1 MFRTIRRPIVY
12 IPLIIVVVILVALFA
27 SGGDT
32 ALPGDVA
39 TTVRTNLIQTVSV
52 TGRVVAANEAS
63 LAFERGGKISATPA
77 VVSKRVSQGD
87 VLVRLENSDLFAS
100 LLQAQAGEKGAQ
112 AALAEVTRGSRPE
125 EISIAEAKVS
135 SSERAYADARQ
146 SLVDSIRQAY
156 TYADDA
162 VRNKADQLF
171 SNPQSNVPVLSIAV
185 SDFQLKTDIESSR
198 FSLTELL
205 NTWKGT
211 VNVVTAED
219 SNVFT
224 FAKTSLAHATKVRLF
239 VDKLSLAV
247 NALTTNSTISQ
258 TTIDSYKAS
267 VATARNNLN
276 TAIDGLNT
284 ALAGINTAESNLTVA
299 RGELALKRAGSTVEA
314 ITTAE
319 AKVDEAK
326 AAVLNAE
333 AALAKTYIR
342 APFDGV
348 VTKVDAEV
356 GEIAPANSPIV
367 WMIGAGEFEIEA
379 NIPEADIAKLS
390 IGDVATTTLDA
401 YGSDVSFP
409 AQVTKIDP
417 AETLIDNVATYKV
430 TLRFLTQD
438 SRIKSG
444 MTANIDV
451 LTESKE
457 NVVAVPVRAVSSR
470 SNGTK
475 YVLIVEGEGKT
486 SERVVEVGIRAEG
499 GLVEIVSG
507 LREGEI
513 VSLSR

>member
-1 MFRTIRRPIVY
+1 MFRIIRRPLVS
-12 IPLIIVVVILVALFA
+12 IPLILLILVAVIVFF
-27 SGGDT
+27 SKGDT
-32 ALPGDVA
+32 TLPGDVA
-39 TTVRTNLIQTVSV
+39 TASRSNLIQTVSV
-52 TGRVVAANEAS
+52 TGRVVAADEAS
-63 LAFERGGKISATPA
+63 LAFERGGKISAVPA
-77 VVSKRVSQGD
+77 YVSKKVSQGD
-87 VLVRLENSDLFAS
+87 VLVRLENTELLAS

-112 AALAEVTRGSRPE
+112 ATLAEVTRGSRPE

-171 SNPQSNVPVLSIAV
+171 TNPQSSAPALSIAV

-198 FSLTELL
+198 FSLNTLL
-205 NTWKGT
+205 NEWKGT
-211 VNVVTAED
+211 VNMVTADD

-224 FAKTSLAHATKVRLF
+224 FAKTSVAHATKVRLF
-239 VDKLSLAV
+239 IDKLSLAV
-247 NALTTNSTISQ
+247 NALTTNANVSQ

-299 RGELALKRAGSTVEA
+299 RGELVLKRAGSTAEA
-314 ITTAE
+314 VTTAE

-333 AALAKTYIR
+333 AALAKTFIR
-342 APFDGV
+342 APFAGL
-348 VTKVDAEV
+348 VTKVDAV
-356 GEIAPANSPIV
+356 TGEIASANSPVV

-401 YGSDVSFP
+401 YGSDVSFV
-409 AQVTKIDP
+409 AQVTNIDP
-417 AETLIDNVATYKV
+417 AETLVDNVATYKV
-430 TLRFLTQD
+430 TLRFLAQD
-438 SRIKSG
+438 VRIKSG
-444 MTANIDV
+444 MTANIDI

-457 NVVAVPVRAVSSR
+457 NVLAVPVRAVSTR
-470 SNGTK
+470 SNGAK
-475 YVLIVEGEGKT
+475 YVLVVDGQNGT
-486 SERVVEVGIRAEG
+486 TERTVEVGIRAEG
-499 GLVEIVSG
+499 GLVEIISG
-507 LREGEI
+507 LSEGEV